1 MNHPRPGIRFA
12 VGAVLALALAVPSFA
27 QTRHRMV
34 SRASTEAASLS
45 GTVVDAVTRAPLS
58 EAIVKVGNKAAGTV
72 ADGKFSFSDLT
83 ANSFLVKATRWG
95 YSDFEQVVKL
105 NAGANTFEIAMQPG
119 PIVTVKAK
127 NGATYPLDFAS
138 LQFGYVV
145 AFVGW
150 RSYPELHL
158 CLPSGEEK
166 VVTTA
171 EMKSVTFP
179 GIRTETTSCCSL
191 APGTVARITTKENAL
206 LDATIRE
213 SCNGSEFFVLGRNRS
228 NGNYESVKLAD
239 VESVTFP

>member
-1 MNHPRPGIRFA
+1 MKRSYPGIRFA
-12 VGAVLALALAVPSFA
+12 VGAVLVLALAVPSYA

-45 GTVVDAVTRAPLS
+45 GVVVDAVTRAPLS
-58 EAIVKVGNKAAGTV
+58 ETIVKVGTKAAGTL

-83 ANSFLVKATRWG
+83 ANSVVVKAEHWG
-95 YSDFEQVVKL
+95 YTNFEQILKL
-105 NAGANTFEIAMQPG
+105 NPGANTFEIAMQPG

-127 NGATYPLDFAS
+127 NGTTYPLDYAS

-150 RSYPELHL
+150 RSYPALHL

-166 VVTTA
+166 VVETS

-179 GIRTETTSCCSL
+179 GTRTESTTCCSL
-191 APGTVARITTKENAL
+191 APGVVARITTKDSTL
-206 LDATIRE
+206 VDATIRE
-213 SCNGSEFFVLGRNRS
+213 SCNGLEFFVLGRNRT
-228 NGNYESVKLAD
+228 NGAFESVKLTD